1 MVFGGIFE
9 QVAWY
14 RIRSGRG
21 NLWSDGLALDLIF
34 IWLEW
39 D

>member
-1 MVFGGIFE
+1 MFGGIFD

-14 RIRSGRG
+14 RIKSGRG
-21 NLWSDGLALDLIF
+21 NLWTDGLAMDLIW
-34 IWLEW
+34 IICGW

>member
-9 QVAWY
+9 QCAWY
-14 RIRSGRG
+14 RIQSGRG
-21 NLWSDGLALDLIF
+21 NLWTDGLAMDLIWIF
-34 IWLEW
+34 LEW